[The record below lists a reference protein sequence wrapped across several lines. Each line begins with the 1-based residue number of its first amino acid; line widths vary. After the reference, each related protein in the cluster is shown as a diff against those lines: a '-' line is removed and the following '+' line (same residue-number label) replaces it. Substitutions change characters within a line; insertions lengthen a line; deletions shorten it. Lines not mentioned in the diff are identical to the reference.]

1 MKCNVKKRIEDRDN
15 AVFNEVQSYIKTIE
29 DETDSAKFY
38 ELLRGRLNEIA
49 REYNISTDSAFKIYF
64 KYKRQEMFELMKD
77 KERQETK
84 DE

>member
-29 DETDSAKFY
+29 DETDIAKFY
-38 ELLRGRLNEIA
+38 ELLRGRLIEIA
-49 REYNISTDSAFKIYF
+49 REQNISTDSAFKIYF
-64 KYKRQEMFELMKD
+64 KYKRQEIFELMKD
-77 KERQETK
+77 RERQETK